1 MESLTSK
8 SIEQLTQTIE
18 YALVE
23 QQIVEKL
30 QLGNQV
36 LKQIHQEM
44 DLEKVERIMD
54 DTADGIAYQKE
65 IEETM
70 TRDFTPE
77 DEEEIMRELDRLVD
91 LEVCHD
97 HSCLRMPRPHLIQMY
112 SCM

>member
-1 MESLTSK
+1 
-8 SIEQLTQTIE
+8 
-18 YALVE
+18 
-23 QQIVEKL
+23 
-30 QLGNQV
+30 
-36 LKQIHQEM
+36 M

-91 LEVCHD
+91 LEVCFHA
-97 HSCLRMPRPHLIQMY
+97 CMPRPLLIFIHVSRWTNISR
-112 SCM
+112 SCQVCRKTIK